1 MNMRYSNAQA
11 LAMVVLAVA
20 GLVPLNAAHAAQP
33 DEKAV
38 PQATAQFYTALN
50 AMFEGKV
57 EPMNAIWS
65 HTEDV
70 TYMGPDGKFIV
81 GWDQISASWKRQ
93 AEMKLGGKVQP
104 EAMHVT
110 VGQDLAIVEC
120 LEVGENIVKGK
131 PQTVSLRATNTFRKK
146 DGQWKM
152 IGHHTDLLPFLAQ

>member
-1 MNMRYSNAQA
+1 MRQSSAQA
-11 LAMVVLAVA
+11 LATVVLAVA
-20 GLVPLNAAHAAQP
+20 GMFPLSAAHAAQP

-38 PQATAQFYTALN
+38 PQASAQFYTALN
-50 AMFEGKV
+50 AMFTGNI
-57 EPMNAIWS
+57 EPMNAVWS

-70 TYMGPDGKFIV
+70 TCMGPDGKFTI

-110 VGQDLAIVEC
+110 IGQDLAVVEC

-131 PQTVSLRATNTFRKK
+131 PQTVSLRATNVFRKT

>member
-1 MNMRYSNAQA
+1 MNMRHTNAQA
-11 LAMVVLAVA
+11 LATVVLAVA
-20 GLVPLNAAHAAQP
+20 GMVPLSAAHAAQP

-38 PQATAQFYTALN
+38 PQASAQFYTALN
-50 AMFEGKV
+50 AMFVGKV
-57 EPMNAIWS
+57 EPMNAVWS

-81 GWDQISASWKRQ
+81 GWDQVSAIWKQQ
-93 AEMKLGGKVQP
+93 ADLKLGGKVEP

-120 LEVGENIVKGK
+120 LEVGENIVQGK
-131 PQTVSLRATNTFRKK
+131 TEKVSLRATNIFRKEG
-146 DGQWKM
+146 GQWKM